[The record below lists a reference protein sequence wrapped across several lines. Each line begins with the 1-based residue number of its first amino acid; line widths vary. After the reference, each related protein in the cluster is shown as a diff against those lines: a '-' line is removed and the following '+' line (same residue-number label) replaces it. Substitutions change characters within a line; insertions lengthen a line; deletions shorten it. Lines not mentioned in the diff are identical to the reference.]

1 MSTEKSP
8 LNILIKRMAIER
20 ADLTREETSLAFDCI
35 FDGSESDITI
45 ASFLTALAMKGE
57 SDAEIMGTYDAVK
70 KHEYTFGPVGQAIID
85 ICGTGGEASKTF
97 NISTAAAVV
106 TTASG
111 CQVAKHGN
119 RSMSGICGSADFLET
134 IGFDLNSSQDRL
146 IRLLENVGMVFL
158 FSPNFHPSI
167 KRISIVRRAIG
178 IRTVLNIVGPL
189 CNPCVNLRGQLIGVS
204 KPTLLQQ
211 VSNLMKNSTLER
223 FMVVYSED
231 GFDELTNTCPNRVVY
246 FNQGELSSF
255 TIHPKDFDLTLAD
268 KDSLTV
274 TSKEECVR
282 ITLESICGHA
292 SKQIE
297 DSVVLN
303 SAAALLVGNRV
314 DSLSEGIEL
323 ARNQI
328 ANGNAHGILHD
339 MIKCCG
345 DEATLQKLES
355 NLLKSP

>member
-8 LNILIKRMAIER
+8 LHVLIKRMAEER
-20 ADLTREETSLAFDCI
+20 ADLTREETSLAFDRI
-35 FDGSESDITI
+35 FDGNESDITT

-57 SDAEIMGTYDAVK
+57 SDAEVMGTYDAVK
-70 KHEYTFGPVGQAIID
+70 KHEYTFGPPRGTIID

-97 NISTAAAVV
+97 NISTAAAVI

-119 RSMSGICGSADFLET
+119 RSMSGICGSADFLE
-134 IGFDLNSSQDRL
+134 IVGFDLSSSEDRL

-158 FSPNFHPSI
+158 FSPNFHPSM
-167 KRISIVRRAIG
+167 KRISIVRRAMG
-178 IRTVLNIVGPL
+178 IRTVLNLVGPL

-223 FMVVYSED
+223 FMVVYSDD
-231 GFDELTNTCPNRVVY
+231 GFDELTNTCLNRVVY

-268 KDSLTV
+268 KDSLIV

-282 ITLESICGHA
+282 ITLKSIYGHA
-292 SKQIE
+292 PKQIE

-314 DSLSEGIEL
+314 DNIREGIVL

-328 ANGNAHGILHD
+328 ANGNARGILHD
-339 MIKCCG
+339 MIKYCG
-345 DEATLQKLES
+345 DEGTLQMLES
-355 NLLKSP
+355 NLLRTR